1 MWRYCQEGDVEG
13 ATKVLEKMRELNMPV
28 SEPVLN
34 ALVMGHAFH
43 GDTDGAKA
51 VLETMAGAGLQPSN
65 RTYAL
70 LACGYAKQ
78 GDIANVENIISTAK
92 DKEMMLADKVCSIKI
107 IVFFIGCKSFLKQL
121 IIDIK
126 FNFIPGLVR
135 YNRTSSAQWS

>member
-13 ATKVLEKMRELNMPV
+13 ATKVLEKMRELGLPV

-70 LACGYAKQ
+70 LACGFAKK
-78 GDIANVENIISTAK
+78 GDLESVEKVLK
-92 DKEMMLADKVCSIKI
+92 DADDKDAYVTDKVCVS
-107 IVFFIGCKSFLKQL
+107 L
-121 IIDIK
+121 
-126 FNFIPGLVR
+126 
-135 YNRTSSAQWS
+135 

>member
-13 ATKVLEKMRELNMPV
+13 ATKVLEKMRELNFPV

-51 VLETMAGAGLQPSN
+51 VLETMAGAGLQPTN
-65 RTYAL
+65 RTYTL

-78 GDIANVENIISTAK
+78 GDIDGIENVIKLSTDK
-92 DKEMMLADKVCSIKI
+92 DVYMTDKVRNQNCY
-107 IVFFIGCKSFLKQL
+107 LT
-121 IIDIK
+121 
-126 FNFIPGLVR
+126 NF
-135 YNRTSSAQWS
+135 TF